1 MAADLVRLSNR
12 SRSLFA
18 LATVA
23 ALVFMASAAILEVT
37 NPGQDYDGSNKY
49 YVQRGND
56 YLVAQ
61 EIFWPGF
68 RMSGVWHSSAFAGG
82 VPDEVRLVA
91 GSDVSRILAGQEP
104 EHLYGSFPPWN
115 PGQGVGDLH
124 FVVPE
129 FRCTGPNGGCEQAD
143 LPAIVFTRGD
153 DWEGQPM
160 SALQRE
166 NLASRLP
173 GVSLSRNEA
182 WVLPVTLWMTAFATV
197 AAVAAIAAGITWRVM
212 AKRAPSAGAQPLGP
226 VPLEASLRLVDLS
239 RLYLSS
245 IQRSLYLGG
254 AVVLLGGLAIQV
266 FGLPALD
273 EIHNNY
279 FPFGP
284 EAAHAWFSAM
294 HWLVVPFGLLVS
306 GVFWVRQ
313 LRLLRAEQARWDLIA
328 GRLST
333 LEQQVLG

>member
-1 MAADLVRLSNR
+1 MATDPVRLAR
-12 SRSLFA
+12 LSRSVFA

-23 ALVFMASAAILEVT
+23 ALVFMGIAVIIEVT
-37 NPGQDYDGSNKY
+37 WPGREYDGSNKY

-61 EIFWPGF
+61 EIFWPGD
-68 RMSGVWHSSAFAGG
+68 RMTGIWHSMMFAAGD
-82 VPDEVRLVA
+82 PDEVRLVA
-91 GSDVSRILAGQEP
+91 GSDVARILAGQEP

-115 PGQGVGDLH
+115 PGQGVGDVN

-129 FRCTGPNGGCEQAD
+129 FRCSGPNGGCERGD
-143 LPAIVFTRGD
+143 LPTMVFTRGD
-153 DWEGQPM
+153 DWEGQPLA
-160 SALQRE
+160 ALQH
-166 NLASRLP
+166 AGAQPTLP

-182 WVLPVTLWMTAFATV
+182 WALPATLWMSAFATV
-197 AAVAAIAAGITWRVM
+197 AVLTAIASGITWRVF
-212 AKRAPSAGAQPLGP
+212 AKRSPPAAVQSFGP

-239 RLYLSS
+239 RLYLSA

-254 AVVLLGGLAIQV
+254 AVLLLGGLAIQV
-266 FGLPALD
+266 WGLPALD

-279 FPFGP
+279 HPFGTDL
-284 EAAHAWFSAM
+284 AQAWFSAM
-294 HWLVVPFGLLVS
+294 HWLIVPFGLVVA
-306 GVFWVRQ
+306 GVFWMRQ
-313 LRLLRAEQARWDLIA
+313 LRKLRAEQARWDSIA